1 MARISII
8 GGGVIGLTVAHE
20 LTTHGHDVTVIAA
33 RDHRAS
39 VSSVAAAIW
48 FPHAVTETPRIL
60 ASAKTTFRRL
70 AELSRDP
77 RTGAH
82 LREGVV
88 LSRSPDP
95 DLSWTDMVPDWRPA
109 DEPLPPGTTGIR
121 CSVPLAV
128 TDVYLAWLHK
138 EVEGRGVRFETRTI
152 TDLTEVT
159 DCDAVVIAAG
169 LGSATLLGD
178 PDVYPIR
185 GQVVRLA
192 NPGLTDWLLD
202 DDNPAGLTYVVPRDT
217 DVVCGGT
224 GEVNSWDE
232 SPHPDTE
239 AAILARATALV
250 PALANQPVV
259 SRAAGLRPA
268 RTTVRLELIPGHPR
282 PVIACYGHGGSG
294 FTLSWGEAAEVAH
307 LINTQ
312 TGDGRTKR

>member
-20 LTTHGHDVTVIAA
+20 LATHGHDVTVVAA

-60 ASAKTTFRRL
+60 ASAELTFHRL
-70 AELSRDP
+70 AELARDP
-77 RTGAH
+77 STGVR
-82 LREGVV
+82 LREGTV
-88 LSRSPDP
+88 LARQPDP
-95 DLSWTDMVPDWRPA
+95 DLSWTGMVPGCRPA
-109 DEPLPPGTTGIR
+109 EEPLPPGATGIR

-128 TDVYLAWLHK
+128 TDLYLAWLHNR
-138 EVEGRGVRFETRTI
+138 VDALGVRFEIRTI
-152 TDLTEVT
+152 RDLAEVP
-159 DCDAVVIAAG
+159 DCDAVVVAAG
-169 LGSATLLGD
+169 LGSASLLGGD
-178 PDVYPIR
+178 PEVYPIR
-185 GQVVRLA
+185 GQVVRVA

-232 SPHPDTE
+232 TPRADIE
-239 AAILARATALV
+239 AAILQRATALV
-250 PALANQPVV
+250 PALADQPIL

-268 RTTVRLELIPGHPR
+268 RTTVRLELLPDHAR

-294 FTLSWGEAAEVAH
+294 FTLSWGEATEVTR
-307 LINTQ
+307 LINAR
-312 TGDGRTKR
+312 TGTP